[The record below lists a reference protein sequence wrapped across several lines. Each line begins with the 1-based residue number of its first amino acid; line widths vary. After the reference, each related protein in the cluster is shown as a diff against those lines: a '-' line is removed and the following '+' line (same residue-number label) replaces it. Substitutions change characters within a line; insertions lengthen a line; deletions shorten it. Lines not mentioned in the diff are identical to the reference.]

1 MMAQARPVLT
11 VDVNIGQ
18 GGVRNQHQAA
28 KAAAQA
34 RASAQ
39 APQSGQDQDLH
50 PDDMTNG
57 NGDRGG
63 FSSDDEEAE
72 DTYAGAGSSGR
83 VKAGTGQA
91 AARNGTAYHG
101 QEEQYMD
108 DSESSNGEEYE
119 PQEGDIEIVSD
130 EDEGVYDEDDD
141 DDLSSSPSIPDENI
155 DFDLVYAMHNF
166 VATVEG
172 QATVYKGNSLTL
184 LDDSNSYWWLV
195 RVLRT
200 QEVGYIPAENIETP
214 FERLARL
221 NKHRNVDLTSA
232 TDDDHI
238 QVPEKIFVSHLVKQ
252 RNFGPNGG
260 LSEHSGKLSA
270 LSMRRDGDAPEHVV
284 REKERIGDRGV
295 QFGPSTYLEHSG
307 NEDSEDEYDDDENPD
322 MEGDED
328 MDEEYDEDDENEEEQ
343 EEQGGESQGDRGEEI
358 IRSRRGVEEGIG
370 AGATATAAGAAA
382 GIYAREHAQGNERTP
397 MQQAQQQQQQHPQPG
412 QQQQYQSQQPTQ
424 QQQGTSRRGY
434 LDKMEPDDGMDWDAA
449 ETERVQRAQQERI
462 ASKQA
467 ADVRRSNEDARSQGV
482 QQRNSANIDSAPPS
496 TLRPGGN
503 IATQRASNERLSMTG
518 SDRNSQGFLPSAV
531 LASRDRSAS
540 DASVGSSQ
548 LSPES
553 KKDKKAAQRRSKTEE
568 DVNEEKAGKKRS
580 GVFSGLF
587 SRSKDK
593 KERKSGS
600 FGSSHN
606 RNGSSGDGDSL
617 FTGRSSEESLGN
629 TRRISQSSN
638 PGRTVQERDRAQQ
651 EAYQRQFLTTSG
663 TNPEGDYRHLSAQQH
678 GRVARPGSLIGPSGT
693 VPMLNVLRIFAGDN
707 IDSDATFKTVL
718 LNDST
723 TSKDL
728 VKQAVQRF
736 RLGAGQDPA
745 EYMLTVKLVE
755 GDERQL
761 DGDERPLQVF
771 DKYSE
776 DLAND
781 RDTPTVPSVKRSSVG
796 SISSISSNLSLNPAI
811 ARLGNDFSDD
821 HAVKFYLHKR
831 KLESLSNL
839 SSVDQSYS
847 LEASTLSAGNTS
859 SDTQQRAS
867 QASMLSADT
876 ADTIQASSARFA
888 LRLLIFPSD
897 LPEGTVFDPQTS
909 ALIPQRTLVERGPG
923 GMTPGEGITQEYR
936 EKVLVL
942 PRNATVA
949 EVIEQGLD
957 RFGIMEGVV
966 EGGDDVEDRSSRR
979 RSKAKVRYGLSVD
992 INHAERS
999 LNASGKVVDAFPVA
1013 PVFKS
1018 GAGNRRS
1025 LDAKRRSI
1033 DSMMLLSV
1041 ADDIRPDDPIFILRQ
1056 VHPNAKNKTARS
1068 LSPTED
1074 VLINKQDQRRQAELD
1089 KVAPML
1095 SQQRSPSTA
1104 NDLSVLGGE
1113 KEGMSRQ
1120 EIIAAQRAAARERR
1134 AAVLGA
1140 ERNEDQGVDLL
1151 LEDRTRIRS
1160 SRSLESGKVRY
1171 SYIGSSGQEQDISN
1185 IVEDVLQDHQEP
1197 KVSRPPNARM
1207 PSRAESGLTADSF
1220 ESAPS
1225 PSLMDRRSPLSLN
1238 EVHYDVRVPAQTG
1251 DLLETF
1257 VRNPKNA
1264 ETTIEDRIDQVLARV
1279 TAGTISPFTAG
1290 YDDSG
1295 RATPTADGRSSS
1307 RAINK
1312 TGMPGSLSSH
1322 DSPTSNTT
1330 HQTSISTMM
1339 TTTTPLSL
1347 MSGTAAAAAAAAAAS
1362 GGGTRSVTSPRNNA
1376 PLRGDFGLSNLYTL
1390 VDAAARRGAKGHHR
1404 GKSSSKGG
1412 SNGSGGGLGY
1422 NGPYK
1427 PSVGGLFPPQSPHI
1441 GERRVKEVYAPIG
1454 RQLNNIEES
1463 LDQLL
1468 NDALRNF

>member
-1 MMAQARPVLT
+1 MRE
-11 VDVNIGQ
+11 
-18 GGVRNQHQAA
+18 
-28 KAAAQA
+28 
-34 RASAQ
+34 
-39 APQSGQDQDLH
+39 
-50 PDDMTNG
+50 
-57 NGDRGG
+57 
-63 FSSDDEEAE
+63 SD
-72 DTYAGAGSSGR
+72 
-83 VKAGTGQA
+83 
-91 AARNGTAYHG
+91 
-101 QEEQYMD
+101 
-108 DSESSNGEEYE
+108 SSNGEDYDM
-119 PQEGDIEIVSD
+119 QEGDIEIQSD
-130 EDEGVYDEDDD
+130 DDDGVYDEDDD

-155 DFDLVYAMHNF
+155 DFDLVYALHNF
-166 VATVEG
+166 IATVEG

-270 LSMRRDGDAPEHVV
+270 LSMRRDGDAPEHVAK
-284 REKERIGDRGV
+284 EKERIGERGV
-295 QFGPSTYLEHSG
+295 QFGPPTYLEHSG
-307 NEDSEDEYDDDENPD
+307 NEESEDD
-322 MEGDED
+322 
-328 MDEEYDEDDENEEEQ
+328 YDEDEMGETDDEGDVEGDYDED
-343 EEQGGESQGDRGEEI
+343 GEIDQDEADQRERSPNDRGEELV
-358 IRSRRGVEEGIG
+358 RSRRGVDQSTG
-370 AGATATAAGAAA
+370 AFADATAVTGMAAGMHT
-382 GIYAREHAQGNERTP
+382 ARDVQNKEHALQNQQQQFQEERP
-397 MQQAQQQQQQHPQPG
+397 YQAQQQQQLQQQQQRQQLEQSPQQQQLQEKLLDPQRAG
-412 QQQQYQSQQPTQ
+412 QQQRVQPQAQ
-424 QQQGTSRRGY
+424 QQQGQGRRGY
-434 LDKMEPDDGMDWDAA
+434 LDGMEPDDGMEWDAD
-449 ETERVQRAQQERI
+449 ETKRVQRVQQERS
-462 ASKQA
+462 AAKQA
-467 ADVRRSNEDARSQGV
+467 AEAQRYNESSGFAQGV
-482 QQRNSANIDSAPPS
+482 QQQRDFANPNDGMSAI
-496 TLRPGGN
+496 LRPGN
-503 IATQRASNERLSMTG
+503 PRTPSNERISMAG
-518 SDRNSQGFLPSAV
+518 SDRSSQGFLPSAV
-531 LASRDRSAS
+531 IASRDRSAS

-568 DVNEEKAGKKRS
+568 DVVEEKTGKKRS

-593 KERKSGS
+593 KDRKSGN

-606 RNGSSGDGDSL
+606 RNASSGDGDSL
-617 FTGRSSEESLGN
+617 INGRSSEESLGN
-629 TRRISQSSN
+629 TRRTSQSTN
-638 PGRTVQERDRAQQ
+638 PGRSVQEKDRAQQ
-651 EAYQRQFLTTSG
+651 EAYQRQFLTTTG
-663 TNPEGDYRHLSAQQH
+663 TNPEGDYRHLSAQQFG
-678 GRVARPGSLIGPSGT
+678 GRAARPGSLIGPSGT
-693 VPMLNVLRIFAGDN
+693 VPMLNVLRIFAGDD

-745 EYMLTVKLVE
+745 EYLLTVKLVE

-761 DGDERPLQVF
+761 EGEERPLQVF

-776 DLAND
+776 EIAHD
-781 RDTPTVPSVKRSSVG
+781 RDTPTMPSVKRSSVG

-831 KLESLSNL
+831 RFDTTSNL
-839 SSVDQSYS
+839 SSADQSYT
-847 LEASTLSAGNTS
+847 LEASTLSAANS
-859 SDTQQRAS
+859 SADSQQRVS
-867 QASMLSADT
+867 QASTMSADT
-876 ADTIQASSARFA
+876 SDTIQASSARFA

-897 LPEGTVFDPQTS
+897 LPEGIVFDPQTN
-909 ALIPQRTLVERGPG
+909 ALIPQRTLMERGPG
-923 GMTPGEGITQEYR
+923 GLTPGEGITQDYR

-949 EVIEQGLD
+949 EVIEHGLD

-966 EGGDDVEDRSSRR
+966 EGGDDVEDRATRR

-992 INHAERS
+992 IKNAERS
-999 LNASGKVVDAFPVA
+999 LQASSKVVDAFPIA
-1013 PVFKS
+1013 PVFKA
-1018 GAGNRRS
+1018 GASNRRS

-1041 ADDIRPDDPIFILRQ
+1041 ADEVRHDDPVFILRQ
-1056 VHPNAKNKTARS
+1056 VQPNAKNKTARS

-1074 VLINKQDQRRQAELD
+1074 VLINKQDQRRQAQLD
-1089 KVAPML
+1089 RVAPML
-1095 SQQRSPSTA
+1095 SQQRSPKNTA
-1104 NDLSVLGGE
+1104 AELATAPA
-1113 KEGMSRQ
+1113 KEESKSRQ

-1140 ERNEDQGVDLL
+1140 ERNDDQGVDVLL
-1151 LEDRTRIRS
+1151 DDRARIRS
-1160 SRSLESGKVRY
+1160 SRNLESGKVRY
-1171 SYIGSSGQEQDISN
+1171 SYIGSSGQSQDISN
-1185 IVEDVLQDHQEP
+1185 IIEDVLQDHQEV
-1197 KVSRPPNARM
+1197 KVVRPPNARM
-1207 PSRAESGLTADSF
+1207 PSRTESGLTADSY

-1225 PSLMDRRSPLSLN
+1225 PSMMERRSPLSLD
-1238 EVHYDVRVPAQTG
+1238 EVNYDMKAPAQGG

-1257 VRNPKNA
+1257 VRNPKVE

-1279 TAGTISPFTAG
+1279 TAGTISPLSAG
-1290 YDDSG
+1290 FDDSE
-1295 RATPTADGRSSS
+1295 RATPTVDDRSSS

-1312 TGMPGSLSSH
+1312 FSMPGSLSSR
-1322 DSPTSNTT
+1322 DSPMSNTT
-1330 HQTSISTMM
+1330 RHTSISTTM
-1339 TTTTPLSL
+1339 TATTPLSL
-1347 MSGTAAAAAAAAAAS
+1347 LSGGAVGAAGAAPPTAANRTTMTSA
-1362 GGGTRSVTSPRNNA
+1362 RSNA
-1376 PLRGDFGLSNLYTL
+1376 PLRGDFGLANLYTL
-1390 VDAAARRGAKGHHR
+1390 VDAAARRGPKGHHR
-1404 GKSSSKGG
+1404 GRSSGSRGG
-1412 SNGSGGGLGY
+1412 SSGGVGY
-1422 NGPYK
+1422 SASYK

-1454 RQLNNIEES
+1454 RQLNQLEES

-1468 NDALRNF
+1468 NDALRHF